1 MKKLVDLFTKCLI
14 ANYIHTEN
22 DGDYALEED
31 KDTLIILFQCTNSKI
46 DWKNNFDFPAVPYK
60 DMDIKWR
67 CHRGFLRV
75 WKSIKPYIKE
85 AIMNPKYKHIIIVGY
100 SHGAAIAT
108 LCHEY
113 VWFNRPDLR
122 DNLEGYGF
130 GCPRCYYAPFGMKK
144 ELKERW
150 VNFHPIRNCNDIV
163 THVPPAIFGFRHVTK
178 VWKLQ
183 NKKIIVRPYKLKCVN
198 AHCPENILYS
208 LDKEPEKY

>member
-31 KDTLIILFQCTNSKI
+31 NDTLIILFQCTNSKI

-85 AIMNPKYKHIIIVGY
+85 AVMNPKYKHIII
-100 SHGAAIAT
+100 
-108 LCHEY
+108 
-113 VWFNRPDLR
+113 
-122 DNLEGYGF
+122 
-130 GCPRCYYAPFGMKK
+130 
-144 ELKERW
+144 
-150 VNFHPIRNCNDIV
+150 
-163 THVPPAIFGFRHVTK
+163 
-178 VWKLQ
+178 
-183 NKKIIVRPYKLKCVN
+183 
-198 AHCPENILYS
+198 
-208 LDKEPEKY
+208 